1 MSFTTSINIERDF
14 GKTPHYIVT
23 ANARRPSAKLSITL
37 PVAFIRFASSART
50 ALANPASSSPWKT
63 VCVERLLEKMSY

>member
-14 GKTPHYIVT
+14 GKIPHYIVT
-23 ANARRPSAKLSITL
+23 ANARQTIAKLSITL

-63 VCVERLLEKMSY
+63 ACVERLLEKMSY